1 MHLLKEFLIN
11 ELNIDDEI
19 IYEKFLLFNDLI
31 LEWNSKINVISRKN
45 VSIENIVLNSIFF
58 LKRFDFNTKAK
69 VLDIGT
75 GGGFPGIPLKIL
87 FPDISIVLCDSIK
100 KKITVVED
108 IIEKLGF
115 QNAEAICSR
124 AEELFKSKKTFDYI
138 VSKSVAP
145 LQDLYGWTNS
155 LLNKN
160 GKFLCIKGGDILKET
175 NDIKKRVRKIK
186 VDVID
191 FSFNQKFSIEDK
203 KLVVIKKIL

>member
-1 MHLLKEFLIN
+1 MLLLKEFLIN
-11 ELNIDDEI
+11 ELKIDDNI

-58 LKRFDFNTKAK
+58 LKRFDFNPKAK

-87 FPDISIVLCDSIK
+87 FPHISIVLCDSIK

-108 IIEKLGF
+108 TIVKLGF
-115 QNAEAICSR
+115 QNAEALCSR
-124 AEELFKSKKTFDYI
+124 AEELYKGKKTFDYI

-145 LQDLYGWTNS
+145 LNNLFEWTNS
-155 LLNKN
+155 LLNRN
-160 GKFLCIKGGDILKET
+160 GKFLCIKGGDILNET
-175 NDIKKRVRKIK
+175 NDIKKRFRKIK

-191 FSFNQKFSIEDK
+191 FSFNQRYNIEDK

>member
-1 MHLLKEFLIN
+1 MLLLKEFLIN
-11 ELNIDDEI
+11 ELKIDDNI

-58 LKRFDFNTKAK
+58 LKRFDFNPKAK

-87 FPDISIVLCDSIK
+87 FPHISIVLCDSIK

-108 IIEKLGF
+108 TIVKLGF
-115 QNAEAICSR
+115 QNAEALCSR
-124 AEELFKSKKTFDYI
+124 AEELYKGKKTFDYI

-145 LQDLYGWTNS
+145 LNNLYEWANS

-160 GKFLCIKGGDILKET
+160 GKFLCIKGGDILNET
-175 NDIKKRVRKIK
+175 NDIKKRFRKIE

-191 FSFNQKFSIEDK
+191 FSFNQRYNIEDK

>member
-1 MHLLKEFLIN
+1 MLLLKEFLIN
-11 ELNIDDEI
+11 ELKIDDNI

-45 VSIENIVLNSIFF
+45 ISIENIVLNSIFF
-58 LKRFDFNTKAK
+58 LKRFDFNPKAK
-69 VLDIGT
+69 VLDVGT
-75 GGGFPGIPLKIL
+75 GGGFPGIPLQIL
-87 FPDISIVLCDSIK
+87 FPHISIVLCDSIK

-108 IIEKLGF
+108 TIVKLGF
-115 QNAEAICSR
+115 QNAEALCSR
-124 AEELFKSKKTFDYI
+124 AEELYKGKKTFDYI

-145 LQDLYGWTNS
+145 LNNLYEWTNS

-160 GKFLCIKGGDILKET
+160 GKFLCIKGGDILNET
-175 NDIKKRVRKIK
+175 NDIKKRFRKIK

-191 FSFNQKFSIEDK
+191 FSFNQRYNIEDK